1 LIERFLRG
9 VPIDSV
15 LGEEG
20 KNFTS
25 VCKISIKLIPK
36 PVLTMLFQ
44 NFAEP
49 KKIIP
54 IIFSFAKL

>member
-1 LIERFLRG
+1 M
-9 VPIDSV
+9 PIDSV